1 VKIALDFG
9 AGKVSWRAEASDA
22 AGILRLGMLKS
33 SVGMDEVPDDGTA
46 NCRIV
51 PRSELALARS
61 VGISQHGMRIDFTRA
76 ADCGAEVMFSDD
88 GVPAKALEVVRWRGV
103 RKLLFLGLVPRML
116 ARECSM
122 VHGALMEKNGRGVLL
137 CGPSGIGKS
146 TTARRMADEGFDVLA
161 DDCFLLWRDGDGGY
175 WARPLPTWSTYLFG
189 KEALVECD
197 ARREF
202 PISHLFILGRREE
215 RYTPLEPRMALLGCA
230 NAFTDMVK
238 WHIFRYPDELAAAL
252 TERALEAAERVTAE
266 LPCGAL
272 QLTLDCRISRLLP
285 EI

>member
-1 VKIALDFG
+1 MKIALEFG
-9 AGKVSWRAEASDA
+9 AGEVSWRAEDDDA
-22 AGILRLGMLKS
+22 AGVLRLGMLKS

-46 NCRIV
+46 TCRIV
-51 PRSELALARS
+51 PDSALARAR
-61 VGISQHGMRIDFTRA
+61 GIGIARHGMRIDFARVA
-76 ADCGAEVMFSDD
+76 EGGAEAVFSDD
-88 GVPAKALEVVRWRGV
+88 GAAGEDLEVVRWRGV

-122 VHGALMEKNGRGVLL
+122 VHGALMERNGRGVLL

-146 TTARRMADEGFDVLA
+146 TTARRMADEGFDVHA
-161 DDCFLLWRDGDGGY
+161 DDCFLLRRDGNGKY
-175 WARPLPTWSTYLFG
+175 WARPLPTWSIYLFG

-202 PISHLFILGRREE
+202 PISRLFILGRCEE

-238 WHIFRYPDELAAAL
+238 WHVFRYPDELAAAL
-252 TERALEAAERVTAE
+252 TERALEAAERVTSE

-272 QLTLDCRISRLLP
+272 QLTLDCNISRLLP